1 MGQLVAFPSDREDD
15 DVANALCELEDL
27 LDSAPKLLH
36 RSADLTCGKACP
48 AVELL
53 RPIIRKLKS
62 SASLLFAGM
71 ISGSVVLLFAGPD
84 PTDAL
89 FRFF

>member
-1 MGQLVAFPSDREDD
+1 MGELVAFPNDREDD
-15 DVANALCELEDL
+15 DAMVAIYELEDL

-36 RSADLTCGKACP
+36 RCGDLTSGKACS
-48 AVELL
+48 AMELL

-71 ISGSVVLLFAGPD
+71 ICGSVVLLFAGPD
-84 PTDAL
+84 PTDVIS
-89 FRFF
+89 RFC